1 MRSSRIQVPA
11 PLAIDLLLHYS
22 TSPLYVI
29 DSTLLAFLWKIQ
41 RIDTQITPF
50 FTHLLWKEP
59 LLGSATHVE
68 AVAGNEYCTVEL
80 CGRLA
85 QLVRA
90 PPLHGGCRGFE
101 SLIAHFPESLRFQ
114 RFKHSAPAPR
124 HHVPTFCPHPAKRPA
139 PQRRWCAPH
148 HPDPSR
154 TDPRTRPTSS
164 QPTCAPACAA
174 AP

>member
-22 TSPLYVI
+22 TSLLYVI

-101 SLIAHFPESLRFQ
+101 SLIAHFTESLRFQ
-114 RFKHSAPAPR
+114 RFKHSEHVR
-124 HHVPTFCPHPAKRPA
+124 HPPVPTFCPHPAKRPA
-139 PQRRWCAPH
+139 RRRRWYEPR
-148 HPDPSR
+148 HPGRNQRGRR
-154 TDPRTRPTSS
+154 THPKSWPRSYG
-164 QPTCAPACAA
+164 QACAA

>member
-114 RFKHSAPAPR
+114 RFKHSEHA
-124 HHVPTFCPHPAKRPA
+124 HHPPVPTFCPHPAKRPA
-139 PQRRWCAPH
+139 RRRRWCAPR

-154 TDPRTRPTSS
+154 TDRRRRPKSWPRSYG
-164 QPTCAPACAA
+164 QACAA